1 MKTLAQVTEELIKDA
16 EKACKNKGY
25 LRRLLRQYFES
36 LPPEDRRV
44 IHDELIKDLP

>member
-1 MKTLAQVTEELIKDA
+1 MKPLAQITEELIQDA
-16 EKACKNKGY
+16 ERACRNKGY

-44 IHDELIKDLP
+44 IYDELIKDLP

>member
-25 LRRLLRQYFES
+25 LKRLLRNYFES
-36 LPPEDRRV
+36 LPAEDRRL
-44 IHDELIKDLP
+44 IYQELVKDQP